1 MIIHRAYF
9 AYGSNMDVNQ
19 MADRCPSAEIVGVCR
34 LDGHRFLINS
44 RGVATL
50 VPDASSYALGIL
62 WDLPLEDEQTLDD
75 YEGVPTYY
83 QKHLVTVET
92 DRKAIQALI
101 YQATDKTPGRSRR
114 GYMDGIVAAARQH
127 GFDEAYV
134 AGLSLWMPE

>member
-9 AYGSNMDVNQ
+9 AYGSNMDVDQ

-50 VPDASSYALGIL
+50 IPDAAGYALGIL
-62 WDLPLEDEQTLDD
+62 WDLPPEDEQYLDE

-83 QKHLVTVET
+83 QKHLVTVEAG
-92 DRKAIQALI
+92 REAIQALI
-101 YQATDKTPGRSRR
+101 YQATDETPGRSRR
-114 GYMDGIVAAARQH
+114 GYMEGIVAAARQH
-127 GFDEAYV
+127 GFDEKYV
-134 AGLSLWMPE
+134 AELIRKY

>member
-9 AYGSNMDVNQ
+9 AYGSNMDVDQ

-50 VPDASSYALGIL
+50 IPDAAGYVLGIL
-62 WDLPLEDEQTLDD
+62 WDLPPADEQTLDD

-83 QKHLVTVET
+83 QRHLIAVENN
-92 DRKAIQALI
+92 REAIQALF
-101 YQATDKTPGRSRR
+101 YQAPNRTPGQPRR
-114 GYMDGIVAAARQH
+114 GYMQGIVAAARRH
-127 GFDEAYV
+127 GFDEAYI
-134 AGLSLWMPE
+134 AELSLWMPE

>member
-1 MIIHRAYF
+1 MSIHRAYF

-75 YEGVPTYY
+75 YEGVPAYY
-83 QKHLVTVET
+83 QKHLLTVET
-92 DRKAIQALI
+92 DREAIQALI
-101 YQATDKTPGRSRR
+101 YQATDSTPGRSRR
-114 GYMDGIVAAARQH
+114 GYMEGIVAAARQH

>member
-9 AYGSNMDVNQ
+9 AYGSNMNVDQ

-50 VPDASSYALGIL
+50 LPDASSYALGIL
-62 WDLPLEDEQTLDD
+62 WDLPPEDEQTLDD

-83 QKHLVTVET
+83 QKHLVSVET

-101 YQATDKTPGRSRR
+101 YQATDETPGWARP
-114 GYMDGIVAAARQH
+114 GYMKGIVTAARQH
-127 GFDEAYV
+127 GFDEKYV
-134 AGLSLWMPE
+134 AELIRKY